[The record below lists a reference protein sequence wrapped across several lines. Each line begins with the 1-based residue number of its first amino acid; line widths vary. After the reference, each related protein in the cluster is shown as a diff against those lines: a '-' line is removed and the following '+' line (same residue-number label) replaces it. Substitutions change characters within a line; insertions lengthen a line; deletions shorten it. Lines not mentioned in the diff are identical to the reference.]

1 MTNIILIDKTGTI
14 KQATVKGLA
23 KDLSNLY
30 KKCGCKNPD
39 EFDKCGS
46 WNVNIDTENVYVE
59 MWARD
64 NGRAN
69 MENKYDFPPPC
80 DTTLYFGTCALVRLS
95 KNGDILNLTE
105 TMWKKIY
112 EKLFG
117 GFDDIEE
124 EEDDDDDEDELAN
137 VPKEMK
143 TKGGY
148 LKDGFVVDNVEEEDG
163 DENDDEDNE
172 GSVEETS
179 DETDEEENENMVIE
193 LDDSDDNDYSGSE
206 LEEEEYEYSDED

>member
-69 MENKYDFPPPC
+69 MENKYDFPPPV
-80 DTTLYFGTCALVRLS
+80 DNELYYGNCALVAYNENDE
-95 KNGDILNLTE
+95 KINLTKSVWE
-105 TMWKKIY
+105 KIY
-112 EKLFG
+112 EKLNASFSRTDIIINFDLFYKAYKDG
-117 GFDDIEE
+117 LFDDNTIEYQIKKM
-124 EEDDDDDEDELAN
+124 
-137 VPKEMK
+137 KEM
-143 TKGGY
+143 
-148 LKDGFVVDNVEEEDG
+148 LKE
-163 DENDDEDNE
+163 
-172 GSVEETS
+172 
-179 DETDEEENENMVIE
+179 
-193 LDDSDDNDYSGSE
+193 
-206 LEEEEYEYSDED
+206 